1 MNPVERRKMSR
12 LVKWWCT
19 PGDFFL
25 DFQRTQLTRKSP
37 FTDILDKDD
46 VETVLE
52 KVLVSFNKGGHA
64 LDRILGMLRYKM
76 EYDTLGE
83 VEERECAVDFEANT
97 YRFP

>member
-1 MNPVERRKMSR
+1 MSR